1 MNGYIVL
8 MLLVAHILGD
18 FYFQW
23 DGLCEK
29 KYLWTKQGWKC
40 LLLHFFIV
48 LSFSLAAVWNWN
60 AWWLALVIG
69 VVHLVVDAF
78 KSGIEVWFKIKK
90 YEGEKLQDDEKKDW
104 AVWSFLVDQVIHIG
118 FIIGIVYI
126 FSAECSAWLVNNS
139 LHDFVLTFIANHPL
153 ECAFIL
159 AFLLVEK
166 PANIL
171 ILSIMKACEV
181 QIPNSRVGGHSDN
194 PGDSGDNPGAN
205 GGNQDDHGS
214 FHSGKLIGYLE
225 RGLMLFFVVT
235 SQYQS
240 IGFLVTAKSILRY
253 SQLNNKETEKTEYVL
268 VGTLLSFTISLV
280 LGLLV
285 VYFAKSDA
293 IYNFVS

>member
-29 KYLWTKQGWKC
+29 KYLRGKGWLW
-40 LLLHFFIV
+40 LLLHAFIV
-48 LSFSLAAVWNWN
+48 SSFSWAAVWNWN

-69 VVHLVVDAF
+69 VVHLIVDVL
-78 KSGIEVWFKIKK
+78 KSEIEVWLKIKK
-90 YEGEKLQDDEKKDW
+90 YEGEKLQDGEKKDW

-126 FSAECSAWLVNNS
+126 FSADCTAWLVNNS
-139 LHDFVLTFIANHPL
+139 LHGLVLIFIEIHPL

-181 QIPNSRVGGHSDN
+181 QIPNSRSGGHSDN
-194 PGDSGDNPGAN
+194 PGVSGDNLKAN
-205 GGNQDDHGS
+205 GDNQDEHGS
-214 FHSGKLIGYLE
+214 FHSGKLIGCLE

-235 SQYQS
+235 SRYEP
-240 IGFLVTAKSILRY
+240 IGFLLTAKSILRFN
-253 SQLNNKETEKTEYVL
+253 QLKEGEKSEYVL

-285 VYFAKSDA
+285 VYFAKVMPL
-293 IYNFVS
+293 ITL